1 MSGISYQIPEEEL
14 GVRGL
19 FCPVAVVWRP
29 WEQPLECAKEPLPVS
44 SLVRSQ
50 GAQLVL
56 ETAVR

>member
-1 MSGISYQIPEEEL
+1 M
-14 GVRGL
+14 R
-19 FCPVAVVWRP
+19 AVVSG
-29 WEQPLECAKEPLPVS
+29 PLETAIGMCKRANASP